1 MNCSAHIVP
10 LNSIQVCIANLLIYC
25 NFSLHYEIATKK
37 FFRNLKIPQSL
48 LIGEFMK
55 ITDVLEQIQ
64 KYEIVPVASFSLVE
78 DALKISEGLM
88 NKNLPIIEITFRT
101 GDAPLFIQSVKKEFS
116 SMLVGAGSVVSVKM
130 AKDAVNAGAD
140 FIVMPGFNEDVVK
153 FCKKKNVL
161 CVPGVLT
168 PTEITKAINLGCDIL
183 KLFPAEISGGVKYL
197 KAVSAP
203 FPKVKF
209 IPTGGIN
216 EGNYKDYL
224 EQKNVLAVGGSWPID
239 ELKSK

>member
-1 MNCSAHIVP
+1 
-10 LNSIQVCIANLLIYC
+10 
-25 NFSLHYEIATKK
+25 
-37 FFRNLKIPQSL
+37 
-48 LIGEFMK
+48 MK
-55 ITDVLEQIQ
+55 ITEVLEKIQ
-64 KYEIVPVASFSLVE
+64 NYKIVPVASFSLVE

-116 SMLVGAGSVVSVKM
+116 AMLVGAGSVVSVKM
-130 AKDAVNAGAD
+130 AKDAINAGAD
-140 FIVMPGFNEDVVK
+140 FIVMPGFNEKVVK
-153 FCKKKNVL
+153 FCKKKNIL

-168 PTEITKAINLGCDIL
+168 PTEITKAINLDCDIL

-203 FPKVKF
+203 FPNVKF

-216 EGNYKDYL
+216 QENYQDYL
-224 EQKNVLAVGGSWPID
+224 EQKNVLAVGGSWPI
-239 ELKSK
+239 EEAKSK

>member
-1 MNCSAHIVP
+1 
-10 LNSIQVCIANLLIYC
+10 
-25 NFSLHYEIATKK
+25 
-37 FFRNLKIPQSL
+37 
-48 LIGEFMK
+48 MK
-55 ITDVLEQIQ
+55 ITEVLEKIQ
-64 KYEIVPVASFSLVE
+64 NYKIVPVASLKNLDEVQQVTNHLV
-78 DALKISEGLM
+78 KT
-88 NKNLPIIEITFRT
+88 NLPIIEITFRT

-130 AKDAVNAGAD
+130 AKDAINAGAD

-224 EQKNVLAVGGSWPID
+224 EQKNVLAVGGSWPI
-239 ELKSK
+239 EEAKSK

>member
-1 MNCSAHIVP
+1 
-10 LNSIQVCIANLLIYC
+10 
-25 NFSLHYEIATKK
+25 
-37 FFRNLKIPQSL
+37 
-48 LIGEFMK
+48 MK

-64 KYEIVPVASFSLVE
+64 KYEIVPVASFSSVE

-116 SMLVGAGSVVSVKM
+116 AMLVGAGSVVSVKM

-161 CVPGVLT
+161 CIPGVLT

-203 FPKVKF
+203 FPNVKF

>member
-1 MNCSAHIVP
+1 
-10 LNSIQVCIANLLIYC
+10 
-25 NFSLHYEIATKK
+25 
-37 FFRNLKIPQSL
+37 
-48 LIGEFMK
+48 MK

-64 KYEIVPVASFSLVE
+64 KYEIVPVASFSSVE

-101 GDAPLFIQSVKKEFS
+101 GDASLFIKSVKKEFS

-130 AKDAVNAGAD
+130 AKDAINAGAD

-224 EQKNVLAVGGSWPID
+224 EQKNVLAVGGSWPI
-239 ELKSK
+239 EEAKSK

>member
-1 MNCSAHIVP
+1 M
-10 LNSIQVCIANLLIYC
+10 L
-25 NFSLHYEIATKK
+25 
-37 FFRNLKIPQSL
+37 
-48 LIGEFMK
+48 
-55 ITDVLEQIQ
+55 DVLEKIKQFS
-64 KYEIVPVASFSLVE
+64 IVPVASFSSVNE
-78 DALKISEGLM
+78 ALTISQGLI
-88 NKNLPIIEITFRT
+88 NKDLPIIEITFRT
-101 GDAPLFIQSVKKEFS
+101 GEAPLFIQRVKKEFS

-130 AKDAVNAGAD
+130 AKDAINSGAD

-153 FCKKKNVL
+153 FCKKKNIL

-168 PTEITKAINLGCDIL
+168 PTEITKAINLDCDIL

-216 EGNYKDYL
+216 QSNYINYL

>member
-1 MNCSAHIVP
+1 
-10 LNSIQVCIANLLIYC
+10 
-25 NFSLHYEIATKK
+25 
-37 FFRNLKIPQSL
+37 
-48 LIGEFMK
+48 MK

-64 KYEIVPVASFSLVE
+64 KYEIVPVASFSSVE

-101 GDAPLFIQSVKKEFS
+101 GDAPLFIKSVKKEFS

-224 EQKNVLAVGGSWPID
+224 EQKNVLAVGGSWNV
-239 ELKSK
+239 EEVLKK

>member
-1 MNCSAHIVP
+1 
-10 LNSIQVCIANLLIYC
+10 
-25 NFSLHYEIATKK
+25 
-37 FFRNLKIPQSL
+37 
-48 LIGEFMK
+48 MK
-55 ITDVLEQIQ
+55 ITEVLEKIQ
-64 KYEIVPVASFSLVE
+64 NYKIVPVASLKNLDEVQQVTNHLV
-78 DALKISEGLM
+78 KT
-88 NKNLPIIEITFRT
+88 NLPIIEITFRT

-203 FPKVKF
+203 FPNVKF

-216 EGNYKDYL
+216 EGNYQDYL
-224 EQKNVLAVGGSWPID
+224 EQKNVLAVGGSWPI
-239 ELKSK
+239 EEAKSK

>member
-1 MNCSAHIVP
+1 
-10 LNSIQVCIANLLIYC
+10 
-25 NFSLHYEIATKK
+25 
-37 FFRNLKIPQSL
+37 
-48 LIGEFMK
+48 MK

-64 KYEIVPVASFSLVE
+64 KYEIVPVASFSSVE

-101 GDAPLFIQSVKKEFS
+101 GDAPLFIKSVKKEFS

-203 FPKVKF
+203 FPNVKF

-216 EGNYKDYL
+216 QENYQDYL
-224 EQKNVLAVGGSWPID
+224 EQKNVLAVGGSWPI
-239 ELKSK
+239 EEAKSK

>member
-1 MNCSAHIVP
+1 
-10 LNSIQVCIANLLIYC
+10 
-25 NFSLHYEIATKK
+25 
-37 FFRNLKIPQSL
+37 
-48 LIGEFMK
+48 MK

-64 KYEIVPVASFSLVE
+64 KYEIVPVASFSSVE

-116 SMLVGAGSVVSVKM
+116 AMLVGAGSVVSVKM

-161 CVPGVLT
+161 CIPGVLT

-203 FPKVKF
+203 FPNVKF

-224 EQKNVLAVGGSWPID
+224 EQKNVLAVGGSWPI
-239 ELKSK
+239 EEAKSK

>member
-1 MNCSAHIVP
+1 
-10 LNSIQVCIANLLIYC
+10 
-25 NFSLHYEIATKK
+25 
-37 FFRNLKIPQSL
+37 
-48 LIGEFMK
+48 MK
-55 ITDVLEQIQ
+55 ITEVLEQIQ
-64 KYEIVPVASFSLVE
+64 KYEIVPVASFSSVE

-116 SMLVGAGSVVSVKM
+116 SMLVGAGSVISVKM
-130 AKDAVNAGAD
+130 AKVAINSGAD
-140 FIVMPGFNEDVVK
+140 FIVMPGLNEDVVK
-153 FCKKKNVL
+153 FCKKKNIL

-168 PTEITKAINLGCDIL
+168 PTEIIKAINCGCQIL

-203 FPKVKF
+203 FPNVKF

-216 EGNYKDYL
+216 QENYQDYL

>member
-1 MNCSAHIVP
+1 
-10 LNSIQVCIANLLIYC
+10 
-25 NFSLHYEIATKK
+25 
-37 FFRNLKIPQSL
+37 
-48 LIGEFMK
+48 MK

-64 KYEIVPVASFSLVE
+64 KYKIVPVASFSSVE

-130 AKDAVNAGAD
+130 AKDAINAGAD

-153 FCKKKNVL
+153 FCKKKNIL

-216 EGNYKDYL
+216 QENYQDYL

>member
-1 MNCSAHIVP
+1 
-10 LNSIQVCIANLLIYC
+10 
-25 NFSLHYEIATKK
+25 
-37 FFRNLKIPQSL
+37 
-48 LIGEFMK
+48 MK
-55 ITDVLEQIQ
+55 ITEVLEQIQ
-64 KYEIVPVASFSLVE
+64 KYEIVPVASFSSVE

-101 GDAPLFIQSVKKEFS
+101 GDAPLFIKSVKKEFS

-130 AKDAVNAGAD
+130 AKVAIKSGAD
-140 FIVMPGFNEDVVK
+140 FIVMPGLNEDVVK
-153 FCKKKNVL
+153 FCKKKNIL

-224 EQKNVLAVGGSWPID
+224 EQKNVLAVGGSWPI
-239 ELKSK
+239 EEAKSK

>member
-1 MNCSAHIVP
+1 
-10 LNSIQVCIANLLIYC
+10 
-25 NFSLHYEIATKK
+25 
-37 FFRNLKIPQSL
+37 
-48 LIGEFMK
+48 MK

-64 KYEIVPVASFSLVE
+64 KYGIVPVASFSSVE

-101 GDAPLFIQSVKKEFS
+101 GDAPLFIKSVKKEFS

-153 FCKKKNVL
+153 FCKKKNIL

-203 FPKVKF
+203 FPNVKF

-216 EGNYKDYL
+216 QENYQDYL
-224 EQKNVLAVGGSWPID
+224 EQKNVLAVGGSWPI
-239 ELKSK
+239 EEAKSK

>member
-1 MNCSAHIVP
+1 
-10 LNSIQVCIANLLIYC
+10 
-25 NFSLHYEIATKK
+25 
-37 FFRNLKIPQSL
+37 
-48 LIGEFMK
+48 MK

-64 KYEIVPVASFSLVE
+64 KYEIVPVASFSSVE

-130 AKDAVNAGAD
+130 AKDAINAGAD
-140 FIVMPGFNEDVVK
+140 FIVMPGFNEKVVK
-153 FCKKKNVL
+153 FCKKKNIL

-216 EGNYKDYL
+216 QENYQDYL
-224 EQKNVLAVGGSWPID
+224 EQKNVLAVGGSWPLD

>member
-1 MNCSAHIVP
+1 
-10 LNSIQVCIANLLIYC
+10 
-25 NFSLHYEIATKK
+25 
-37 FFRNLKIPQSL
+37 
-48 LIGEFMK
+48 MK

-64 KYEIVPVASFSLVE
+64 KYEIVPVASFSSVE

-101 GDAPLFIQSVKKEFS
+101 GDAPLFIKSVKKEFS

-130 AKDAVNAGAD
+130 AKDAINAGAD

-153 FCKKKNVL
+153 FCKKKNIL

-203 FPKVKF
+203 FPNVKF

>member
-1 MNCSAHIVP
+1 
-10 LNSIQVCIANLLIYC
+10 
-25 NFSLHYEIATKK
+25 
-37 FFRNLKIPQSL
+37 
-48 LIGEFMK
+48 MK

-64 KYEIVPVASFSLVE
+64 KYEIVPVASFSSVE

>member
-1 MNCSAHIVP
+1 
-10 LNSIQVCIANLLIYC
+10 
-25 NFSLHYEIATKK
+25 
-37 FFRNLKIPQSL
+37 
-48 LIGEFMK
+48 MK
-55 ITDVLEQIQ
+55 ILDVLEKIKQLS
-64 KYEIVPVASFSLVE
+64 IVPVASFSSVE

-88 NKNLPIIEITFRT
+88 KKKLPIIEITFRT
-101 GDAPLFIQSVKKEFS
+101 GEAPLFIQSVKKEFS

-130 AKDAVNAGAD
+130 AKDAINSGAN
-140 FIVMPGFNEDVVK
+140 FIVMPGLNEDIVK
-153 FCKKKNVL
+153 FCKKKNIL

-216 EGNYKDYL
+216 ESNYQDYL

>member
-1 MNCSAHIVP
+1 
-10 LNSIQVCIANLLIYC
+10 
-25 NFSLHYEIATKK
+25 
-37 FFRNLKIPQSL
+37 
-48 LIGEFMK
+48 MK

-64 KYEIVPVASFSLVE
+64 KYEIVPVASFSSVE

-203 FPKVKF
+203 FPNVKF

-216 EGNYKDYL
+216 QENYQDYL
-224 EQKNVLAVGGSWPID
+224 EQKNVLAVGGSWPLD

>member
-1 MNCSAHIVP
+1 
-10 LNSIQVCIANLLIYC
+10 
-25 NFSLHYEIATKK
+25 
-37 FFRNLKIPQSL
+37 
-48 LIGEFMK
+48 MK

-64 KYEIVPVASFSLVE
+64 KYEIVPVASFSSVE

-101 GDAPLFIQSVKKEFS
+101 GNAGEFIQYAKKENPQ
-116 SMLVGAGSVVSVKM
+116 MIVGAGSVVSVKM

-203 FPKVKF
+203 FPSVKF

-216 EGNYKDYL
+216 QNNYKDYL

>member
-1 MNCSAHIVP
+1 
-10 LNSIQVCIANLLIYC
+10 
-25 NFSLHYEIATKK
+25 
-37 FFRNLKIPQSL
+37 
-48 LIGEFMK
+48 MK

-64 KYEIVPVASFSLVE
+64 KYEIVPVASFSSVE

-101 GDAPLFIQSVKKEFS
+101 GDAPLFIKSVKKEFS

-130 AKDAVNAGAD
+130 AKDAINSGAD

>member
-1 MNCSAHIVP
+1 
-10 LNSIQVCIANLLIYC
+10 
-25 NFSLHYEIATKK
+25 
-37 FFRNLKIPQSL
+37 
-48 LIGEFMK
+48 MK
-55 ITDVLEQIQ
+55 ITEVLEKIQ
-64 KYEIVPVASFSLVE
+64 NYKIVPVASFSLVE

-130 AKDAVNAGAD
+130 AKVAIKSGAD
-140 FIVMPGFNEDVVK
+140 FIVMPGLNEDVVK
-153 FCKKKNVL
+153 FCKKKNIL

-203 FPKVKF
+203 FPNVKF

-216 EGNYKDYL
+216 QENYQDYL
-224 EQKNVLAVGGSWPID
+224 EQKNVLAVGGSWPI
-239 ELKSK
+239 EEAKSK

>member
-1 MNCSAHIVP
+1 
-10 LNSIQVCIANLLIYC
+10 
-25 NFSLHYEIATKK
+25 
-37 FFRNLKIPQSL
+37 
-48 LIGEFMK
+48 MK
-55 ITDVLEQIQ
+55 ITEVLEKIQ
-64 KYEIVPVASFSLVE
+64 NYKIVPVASLKNLDEVQQVTNHLV
-78 DALKISEGLM
+78 KT
-88 NKNLPIIEITFRT
+88 NLPIIEITFRT

-130 AKDAVNAGAD
+130 AKDAINAGAD

>member
-1 MNCSAHIVP
+1 
-10 LNSIQVCIANLLIYC
+10 
-25 NFSLHYEIATKK
+25 
-37 FFRNLKIPQSL
+37 
-48 LIGEFMK
+48 MK

-64 KYEIVPVASFSLVE
+64 KYEIVPVASFSSVE

-88 NKNLPIIEITFRT
+88 NKNLAIIEITFRT

-130 AKDAVNAGAD
+130 AKDAINAGAD

-224 EQKNVLAVGGSWPID
+224 EQKNVLAVGGSWPI
-239 ELKSK
+239 EEAKSK

>member
-1 MNCSAHIVP
+1 
-10 LNSIQVCIANLLIYC
+10 
-25 NFSLHYEIATKK
+25 
-37 FFRNLKIPQSL
+37 
-48 LIGEFMK
+48 MK
-55 ITDVLEQIQ
+55 ITEVLEQIQ

-130 AKDAVNAGAD
+130 AKDAINAGAD

>member
-1 MNCSAHIVP
+1 
-10 LNSIQVCIANLLIYC
+10 
-25 NFSLHYEIATKK
+25 
-37 FFRNLKIPQSL
+37 
-48 LIGEFMK
+48 MK
-55 ITDVLEQIQ
+55 MLDVLEKIKQFS
-64 KYEIVPVASFSLVE
+64 IVPVASFSSVNE
-78 DALKISEGLM
+78 ALTISQGLI
-88 NKNLPIIEITFRT
+88 NKDLPIIEITFRT
-101 GDAPLFIQSVKKEFS
+101 GEAPLFIQRVKKEFS

-130 AKDAVNAGAD
+130 AKDAINSGAD

-153 FCKKKNVL
+153 FCKKKNIL

-168 PTEITKAINLGCDIL
+168 PTEITKAINLDCDIL

-216 EGNYKDYL
+216 QSNYINYL

>member
-1 MNCSAHIVP
+1 
-10 LNSIQVCIANLLIYC
+10 
-25 NFSLHYEIATKK
+25 
-37 FFRNLKIPQSL
+37 
-48 LIGEFMK
+48 MK
-55 ITDVLEQIQ
+55 ITEVLEQIQ
-64 KYEIVPVASFSLVE
+64 KYQIVPVASFSSVE

-88 NKNLPIIEITFRT
+88 NKSLPIIEITFRT
-101 GDAPLFIQSVKKEFS
+101 GDAPLFIKSVKKEFS
-116 SMLVGAGSVVSVKM
+116 SMLVGAGSVISVKM

-224 EQKNVLAVGGSWPID
+224 EQKNVLAVGGSWPIED
-239 ELKSK
+239 AKSK

>member
-1 MNCSAHIVP
+1 
-10 LNSIQVCIANLLIYC
+10 
-25 NFSLHYEIATKK
+25 
-37 FFRNLKIPQSL
+37 
-48 LIGEFMK
+48 MK
-55 ITDVLEQIQ
+55 ILYVLEQIQ
-64 KYEIVPVASFSLVE
+64 KYEIVPVASFSSVE

-130 AKDAVNAGAD
+130 AKDAINSGAD

>member
-1 MNCSAHIVP
+1 M
-10 LNSIQVCIANLLIYC
+10 
-25 NFSLHYEIATKK
+25 
-37 FFRNLKIPQSL
+37 KIPEIL
-48 LIGEFMK
+48 EK
-55 ITDVLEQIQ
+55 IN
-64 KYEIVPVASFSLVE
+64 KFSIVPVASFSSLN
-78 DALKISEGLM
+78 DALAISDNLI
-88 NKNLPIIEITFRT
+88 KKDLPIIEITFRT
-101 GDAPLFIQSVKKEFS
+101 GNAPEYIKTVKKEFS
-116 SMLVGAGSVVSVKM
+116 KMLVGAGSVVSVKM
-130 AKDAVNAGAD
+130 AKDAINSGAD
-140 FIVMPGFNEDVVK
+140 FIVMPGLNEDVIK
-153 FCKKKNVL
+153 FCKKKNIL

-216 EGNYKDYL
+216 STNYQDYL

-239 ELKSK
+239 EITSSKI

>member
-1 MNCSAHIVP
+1 
-10 LNSIQVCIANLLIYC
+10 
-25 NFSLHYEIATKK
+25 
-37 FFRNLKIPQSL
+37 
-48 LIGEFMK
+48 
-55 ITDVLEQIQ
+55 
-64 KYEIVPVASFSLVE
+64 
-78 DALKISEGLM
+78 
-88 NKNLPIIEITFRT
+88 
-101 GDAPLFIQSVKKEFS
+101 
-116 SMLVGAGSVVSVKM
+116 MLVGAGSVVSVKM
-130 AKDAVNAGAD
+130 AKVAIKSGAD

-203 FPKVKF
+203 FPNVKF

-216 EGNYKDYL
+216 QENYQDYL
-224 EQKNVLAVGGSWPID
+224 EQKNVLAVGGSWPIED
-239 ELKSK
+239 AKSK

>member
-1 MNCSAHIVP
+1 
-10 LNSIQVCIANLLIYC
+10 
-25 NFSLHYEIATKK
+25 
-37 FFRNLKIPQSL
+37 
-48 LIGEFMK
+48 MK
-55 ITDVLEQIQ
+55 ITEVLEQIQ
-64 KYEIVPVASFSLVE
+64 KYEIVPVASFSSVE

-101 GDAPLFIQSVKKEFS
+101 GDAPLFIKSVKKEFS
-116 SMLVGAGSVVSVKM
+116 SMLVGAGSVVCVKM
-130 AKDAVNAGAD
+130 AKVAIDSGAD
-140 FIVMPGFNEDVVK
+140 FIVMPGLNEDVVK

-203 FPKVKF
+203 FPNVKF

-216 EGNYKDYL
+216 QENYQDYL
-224 EQKNVLAVGGSWPID
+224 EQKNVLAVGGSWPIED
-239 ELKSK
+239 AKSK

>member
-1 MNCSAHIVP
+1 
-10 LNSIQVCIANLLIYC
+10 
-25 NFSLHYEIATKK
+25 
-37 FFRNLKIPQSL
+37 
-48 LIGEFMK
+48 MK

-64 KYEIVPVASFSLVE
+64 KYEIVPVASFSSVE

-224 EQKNVLAVGGSWPID
+224 EQKNVLAVGGSWNV
-239 ELKSK
+239 EEVLKK